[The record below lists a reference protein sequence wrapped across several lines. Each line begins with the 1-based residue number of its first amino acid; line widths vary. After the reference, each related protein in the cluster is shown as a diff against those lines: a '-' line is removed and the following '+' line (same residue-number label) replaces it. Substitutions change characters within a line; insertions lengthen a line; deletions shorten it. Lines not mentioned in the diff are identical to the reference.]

1 MYCNKLKLTQNIFCD
16 EETQKEIRFASLSY
30 ISFYMCFNV
39 NAFTGEK
46 GTAPALWEYTYS
58 TTPQSAN
65 CFNSNII
72 NSQITNAVD
81 VPTGWKS

>member
-1 MYCNKLKLTQNIFCD
+1 
-16 EETQKEIRFASLSY
+16 
-30 ISFYMCFNV
+30 MCFNV

-58 TTPQSAN
+58 TTPDSTK

-72 NSQITNAVD
+72 DSQITNAAD
-81 VPTGWKS
+81 VPTEWKS